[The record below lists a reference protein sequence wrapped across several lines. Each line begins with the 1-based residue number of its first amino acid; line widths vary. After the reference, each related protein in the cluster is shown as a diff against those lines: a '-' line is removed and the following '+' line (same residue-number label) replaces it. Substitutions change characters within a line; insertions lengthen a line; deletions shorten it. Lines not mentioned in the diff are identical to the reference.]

1 MNFKK
6 SQNRVKIKKFEEI
19 SIKMEKKQFNFPIEK
34 KIEKKVKKFPKN
46 FKKLKKV

>member
-34 KIEKKVKKFPKN
+34 KLKIIVKKFPKKIQKN
-46 FKKLKKV
+46 